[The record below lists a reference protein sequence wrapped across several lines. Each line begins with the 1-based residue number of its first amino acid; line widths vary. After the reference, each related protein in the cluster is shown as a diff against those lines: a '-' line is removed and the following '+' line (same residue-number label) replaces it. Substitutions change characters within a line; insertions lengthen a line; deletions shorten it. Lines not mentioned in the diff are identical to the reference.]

1 MQRTLLVF
9 MLILIGLA
17 ALLELTGIAPGAG
30 VLAIPFFVLLLAAL
44 ILQRAMHPST
54 EARSVTALNIPAGPG
69 PARLEIIFG
78 AGHLVLSGGADTG
91 LWVSGEAHGALTQQ
105 TGRDGTL
112 RLGQPFS
119 LLGRARADWR
129 LALGAA
135 PWQRVRIEAASSQ
148 VELDLSALD
157 VETLVLECGAA
168 TLNAR
173 LPRRGEVSLQV
184 SGGRSVLVVPAG
196 TPAVITSLIRLGEAE
211 VDQAHFSP
219 GGALGSWVTPGFTD
233 GPGALHVTL
242 KGGLGKVEV
251 RGE

>member
-1 MQRTLLVF
+1 MQRVLLIF
-9 MLILIGLA
+9 MLILAALA

-54 EARSVTALNIPAGPG
+54 EARSVTALAIPAGPG
-69 PARLEIIFG
+69 PARLDVVFG
-78 AGHLVLSGGADTG
+78 AGHLVVSGGAGEG
-91 LWVSGEAHGALTQQ
+91 LWVGGEAHGALTQQ

-129 LALGAA
+129 LALGDV
-135 PWQRVRIEAASSQ
+135 PWQHLRIEAASSQ
-148 VELDLSALD
+148 VELDLGALE
-157 VETLVLECGAA
+157 VERLVLECGAA
-168 TLNAR
+168 TLEAR
-173 LPRRGEVSLQV
+173 LPRRGDVSLQV

-196 TPAVITSLIRLGEAE
+196 TPAAITSLIRLGEPV
-211 VDQAHFSP
+211 VDPAHFVP
-219 GGALGSWVTPGFTD
+219 GAQAGSWATPGFSD
-233 GPGALHVTL
+233 GPAALYITL
-242 KGGLGKVEV
+242 KGGLGQVEV